1 MTALTT
7 LKQQLAE
14 IAEAPRPERR
24 GLVTGVEALDAALQS
39 GGVPRGRLTEVVGQ
53 RGSGKTTFLRGLV
66 EETAKQG
73 LWVAYVDAGR
83 TLAPRDWAHVS
94 GSDGEGVWMVR
105 PPEASKGVWCA
116 DVLIRSGAFALVV
129 LDGAPRLSRAVAVRL
144 TRLARDAGTA
154 LVVVG
159 DDDASVSAVGG
170 AVKLR
175 VARAWRVTRGAWRVR
190 SPEGRLPRVG
200 EKPADDRASHSLES
214 FRATHH
220 ARRATRSF
228 SITIQKGGR
237 AGSRQTVEVSYGV
250 AVARR
255 LCADPEIPDRRGVQR
270 PSAKT
275 PRGTGASSH
284 SPPRATRDAPRASDR
299 VLPRKRRCA
308 EPDFGRASRTASSA
322 ASARRAAGVNTG
334 TLG

>member
-1 MTALTT
+1 MTALAT

-14 IAEAPRPERR
+14 IADAPRPGQH
-24 GLVTGVEALDAALQS
+24 GLTTGVEALDAALPS
-39 GGVPRGRLTEVVGQ
+39 RGIPRGRLTEVVGT

-66 EETAKQG
+66 EETARQG

-83 TLAPRDWAHVS
+83 TLAPRDWAHVG
-94 GSDGEGVWMVR
+94 GSDEEGMWMVR
-105 PPEASKGVWCA
+105 PPEASKGAWCA
-116 DVLIRSGAFALVV
+116 DVLLRSGAFALIV
-129 LDGAPRLSRAVAVRL
+129 LDGAPPLSRAVAVRL

-159 DDDASVSAVGG
+159 DDDTSLSAVGG
-170 AVKLR
+170 ALKLR
-175 VARAWRVTRGAWRVR
+175 VGRDAGRGMRDAGFGMRNR
-190 SPEGRLPRVG
+190 SPRSAQRTARNARGSASRVPH
-200 EKPADDRASHSLES
+200 PASRP
-214 FRATHH
+214 T
-220 ARRATRSF
+220 

-237 AGSRQTVEVSYGV
+237 AGSRRTIEVSYGI

-255 LCADPEIPDRRGVQR
+255 LCADPEVPDRRGVQR

-275 PRGTGASSH
+275 PRGDDASS
-284 SPPRATRDAPRASDR
+284 PPIQRAAPSAQRAA

-308 EPDFGRASRTASSA
+308 EPDFGRAPRTACSTTPS
-322 ASARRAAGVNTG
+322 RRAASVGTG